1 MLNRK
6 AQPEIKAM
14 ENISIA
20 VPQRKIMPNGI
31 PLNVIEAGNQDV
43 VRMDI
48 LIGAGKWHQVQLLQT
63 LFANRMLREGTKR
76 FTSAEIAERLDYYGA
91 WLELSTSMEY
101 SYITLY
107 SLNKYFAR
115 TLEIV
120 ESIVKEPIFPEKEL
134 KTVVDTNK
142 QQFLI
147 NSTKVEYL
155 AQKSFASSIFGEQHP
170 CGRFASATDYDQITA
185 ACLKEFYDQYYHS
198 GNCSIYVAGKVTN
211 DILTLLENTFGSDSW
226 GQTENKV
233 STSASLINSTSLKRV
248 FTEQATAMQSSL
260 KMGKVMIQRTHP
272 DYFKM
277 RVLITIFGGY
287 FGSRLMSNIRE
298 DKGYTYGISSGIASY
313 PDAGVFMVSTEAAN
327 EYVEDIIK
335 EVYHEMNLLQ
345 TDLVPESELNMVK
358 NYMLGEMCRSYE
370 GPFSLS
376 DAWMFIQT
384 SHLSDSYFEESLKAV
399 QNVTSEELKAL
410 AQKYFD
416 QEKMIEVIA
425 GKSI

>member
-6 AQPEIKAM
+6 TQPEIKAL
-14 ENISIA
+14 EDISIA
-20 VPQRKIMPNGI
+20 APQRKVMSNGI
-31 PLNVIEAGNQDV
+31 PLNVIEAGNQEV

-48 LIGAGKWHQVQLLQT
+48 LIGAGKWHQTQLLQT
-63 LFANRMLREGTKR
+63 LFTNRMLREGTKR
-76 FTSAEIAERLDYYGA
+76 FTSAEIAEKLDYYGA

-107 SLNKYFAR
+107 SLNKYFAS
-115 TLEIV
+115 TLEVV

-134 KTVVDTNK
+134 NTVVDTNK
-142 QQFLI
+142 HQFLI

-155 AQKSFASSIFGEQHP
+155 AQKSFAGAIFGEQHP
-170 CGRFASATDYDQITA
+170 CGRFASADDYDKVTS
-185 ACLKEFYDQYYHS
+185 ACLKEFYNQHYHS
-198 GNCSIYVAGKVTN
+198 GNCSIYIAGKIT
-211 DILTLLENTFGSDSW
+211 DEILNQLENTFGKDTW
-226 GQTENKV
+226 GQVENKSSLLPYTIS
-233 STSASLINSTSLKRV
+233 STTRKRV

-260 KMGKVMIQRTHP
+260 KMGKVMIQRSHP
-272 DYFKM
+272 DYYKL
-277 RVLITIFGGY
+277 RVLVTIFGGY

-313 PDAGVFMVSTEAAN
+313 PDTGVFMVATEAAN

-335 EVYHEMNLLQ
+335 EVYHEMSVLQ
-345 TDLVPESELNMVK
+345 TDLVPDSELNMVR
-358 NYMLGEMCRSYE
+358 NYMLGDMCRSYE

-384 SHLSDSYFEESLKAV
+384 SHLSDSYFEESLNALIS
-399 QNVTSEELKAL
+399 VTAEELRIL

-416 QEKMIEVIA
+416 QENMVEVIA

>member
-1 MLNRK
+1 MLNREI
-6 AQPEIKAM
+6 QPDIKAI

-20 VPQRKIMPNGI
+20 IPQRKTMSNGI

-43 VRMDI
+43 VRVDI
-48 LIGAGKWHQVQLLQT
+48 LIGAGKWHQTQLLQT
-63 LFANRMLREGTKR
+63 LFTNRMLREGTKR
-76 FTSAEIAERLDYYGA
+76 FTSAEIAEKLDYYGA

-107 SLNKYFAR
+107 SLNKYFAH

-120 ESIVKEPIFPEKEL
+120 ESIVKEPTFPDKEL
-134 KTVVDTNK
+134 NTVVETNK

-155 AQKSFASSIFGEQHP
+155 AQKSFASSIFGEEHP
-170 CGRFASATDYDQITA
+170 CGRFAVEADYDKVTS

-198 GNCSIYVAGKVTN
+198 GNCSIYISGKVT
-211 DILTLLENTFGSDSW
+211 DEILNLLENTFGKEPW
-226 GQTENKV
+226 GKIENKV
-233 STSASLINSTSLKRV
+233 LTLPSDIKTTSLKRV
-248 FTEQATAMQSSL
+248 FTEQDSAMQSSI

-272 DYFKM
+272 DYYKM

-313 PDAGVFMVSTEAAN
+313 PDTGVFVVSTEAAN
-327 EYVEDIIK
+327 EYAEDIIK
-335 EVYHEMNLLQ
+335 EVYNEMRTLQ
-345 TDLVPESELNMVK
+345 TDLVPASELEMVK

-376 DAWMFIQT
+376 DAWMFVQT

-399 QNVTSEELKAL
+399 QNVTAEELRVL
-410 AQKYFD
+410 AQRYFN
-416 QEKMIEVIA
+416 QENMIEVVA
-425 GKSI
+425 GKKL